1 MVGPIVLETSIDAPR
16 ERVYDVVR
24 DMALRPA
31 FTDHFQKDFRLARI
45 ESRGLG
51 AAARFQISPPG
62 PDKLWVET
70 VITEDE
76 PARLVVEQGRCGR
89 LGRIPVT
96 TTWTI
101 VEGSDGTELHLT
113 FETKPTHPLDR
124 AIEAIGAERWYK
136 RKWGK
141 ALGRLTELVEGG
153 QPLERIAVAGGD
165 RASTGVF

>member
-1 MVGPIVLETSIDAPR
+1 MVGPILLETSIDSSP
-16 ERVYDVVR
+16 ERVYEVVR

-31 FTDHFQKDFRLARI
+31 FTDHFQKDYRLARI

-62 PDKLWVET
+62 PDKIWVET

-76 PARLVVEQGRCGR
+76 TARLVVEQGRCGR
-89 LGRIPVT
+89 LGRVPVT
-96 TTWTI
+96 TTWDI
-101 VEGSDGTELHLT
+101 VEGPDGTKLNLS
-113 FETKPTHPLDR
+113 FETKPASPLDR

-141 ALGRLTELVEGG
+141 GLQRLTELLEGDE
-153 QPLERIAVAGGD
+153 PLERIDVAGGD

>member
-1 MVGPIVLETSIDAPR
+1 VVGPILLETSIDSSR
-16 ERVYDVVR
+16 ERVYEVVR

-76 PARLVVEQGRCGR
+76 PERLVVEQGRCGR

-101 VEGSDGTELHLT
+101 VEGSDGTELHLS
-113 FETKPTHPLDR
+113 FETKPAHPLDR
-124 AIEAIGAERWYK
+124 AIEAIGAQRWYK

-141 ALGRLTELVEGG
+141 ALGRLTELVEGD